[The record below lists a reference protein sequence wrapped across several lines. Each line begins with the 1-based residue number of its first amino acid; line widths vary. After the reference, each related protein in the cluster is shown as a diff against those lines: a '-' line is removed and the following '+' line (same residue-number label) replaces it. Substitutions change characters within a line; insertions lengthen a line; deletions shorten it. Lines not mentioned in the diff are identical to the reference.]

1 MTSPIATQRVWIV
14 HTIVSATAGIYEEP
28 LCTDEALHEAI
39 IKSVLL
45 GRRELV
51 VHSEGLQGAVMHCSS
66 DKK

>member
-45 GRRELV
+45 
-51 VHSEGLQGAVMHCSS
+51 
-66 DKK
+66 